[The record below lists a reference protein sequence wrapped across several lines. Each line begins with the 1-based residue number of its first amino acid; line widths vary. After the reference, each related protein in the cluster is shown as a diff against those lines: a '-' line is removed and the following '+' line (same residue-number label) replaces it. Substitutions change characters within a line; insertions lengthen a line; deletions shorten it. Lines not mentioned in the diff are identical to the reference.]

1 MGLRQSVLGLCL
13 TAILSGCS
21 GLLYYPTRGLHYDP
35 ARFGLKPEEVFFSSA
50 NGAKLFGWH
59 FKSQAKAKSKAT
71 VVLFHGNGENLSS
84 HYLHLTWILKYPFDL
99 FVFDYQGYGRSE
111 GSPSPEKT
119 VQDGIAALEWV
130 QKNHPGPIVV
140 VGQSLGGAVAMRS
153 VIETKDR
160 LPIRFLAVD
169 STFPSYRSMGR
180 QVLSRSWITWPFQW
194 LGWLV
199 MSDAWAPEGRIGEIS
214 PIPMLVI
221 HGKQDQVVEFK
232 MGERVFAEAKDPKE
246 FWEIRSGGHT
256 DVFTIQPDSYKE
268 KFVERINQAL
278 SVK

>member
-1 MGLRQSVLGLCL
+1 MGSGKWALGLCL
-13 TAILSGCS
+13 LLLNGCS
-21 GLLYYPTRGLHYDP
+21 SFLYYPTRELHYDP
-35 ARFGLKPEEVFFSSA
+35 ARFGLKPEEVNFASA
-50 NGAKLFGWH
+50 NGAKLFGWY
-59 FKSQAKAKSKAT
+59 FKSQAKEKARAT

-84 HYLHLTWILKYPFDL
+84 HYLHLAWILKYPFDL

-111 GSPSPEKT
+111 GTPSPEKT

-130 QKNHPGPIVV
+130 HKNHPGPIVV
-140 VGQSLGGAVAMRS
+140 VGQSLGGAVAMRT
-153 VIETKDR
+153 VIEAKDR
-160 LPIRFLAVD
+160 LPIKFLAVD

-180 QVLSRSWITWPFQW
+180 QVLSRSWITWPLQW

-199 MSDAWAPEGRIGEIS
+199 MSDAWAPVGRIGEIS

-232 MGERVFAEAKDPKE
+232 MGERVFEEAKEPKE

-268 KFVERINQAL
+268 KLVDRITKAL
-278 SVK
+278 GAK